1 MHNEWKEIIEAEMER
16 EAERIMEEVNSDPSL
31 KDVKAPADLR
41 DALFQQIQEY
51 EKQKIYDQLTDED
64 RELIQLGKCYKKQ
77 RKLGRYLVVAM
88 AVVFVLAMGSV
99 SMGEGEKISQVI
111 SRLFAGREQIRN
123 DLGETDSD
131 VYNDEAEI
139 REKIEEVYSFVPVRL
154 MYFPE
159 KTVFYEGVLGKD
171 IQGAN
176 LVYEMQNGSSLIY
189 IIRPE
194 YRNSSIGTD
203 IEDKKVQEYQMM
215 VNGVEVT
222 VTEYIIE
229 ESGTQK
235 WAVRFVYEDVLY
247 LLRVTDIEQAELEK
261 IVNNLHF
268 YK

>member
-1 MHNEWKEIIEAEMER
+1 MHNEWKELIEAEMER
-16 EAERIMEEVNSDPSL
+16 EAERIMEEVNSDPTL

-99 SMGEGEKISQVI
+99 SMGEGKNISKVI
-111 SRLFAGREQIRN
+111 SRLFAGREQVVN
-123 DLGETDSD
+123 NSGDTKPSVFNEEG
-131 VYNDEAEI
+131 EI
-139 REKIEEVYSFVPVRL
+139 REEIEEIYGFVPVKL
-154 MYFPE
+154 IYLPD
-159 KTVFYEGVLGKD
+159 KTVFYEGVIGKD

-176 LVYEMQNGSSLIY
+176 LIYEMKNGSSIIY

-194 YRNSSIGTD
+194 YRDSSIGVD
-203 IEDKKVQEYQMM
+203 IEDKKNQEYQMT

-229 ESGTQK
+229 ESGAQK
-235 WAVRFVYEDVLY
+235 WAARFIYEDVLY
-247 LLRVTDIEQAELEK
+247 LLRVADINQEEMEK

-268 YK
+268 FK